1 MSQMDIK
8 VEEYKSLRSSIDVH
22 LKHILEIL
30 AFMVAATSALLGYG
44 FSSGVPLVF
53 LTPLPIIL
61 SCAYLIRTQ
70 MEEVLGKGS
79 YIMIKYEQDHIGWE
93 STLYELRRYPKE
105 DKKCSWLKWK
115 KAATDS
121 RAIFLIAVVLIFICN
136 MCFSY
141 FMRFSYFFCS
151 ECSFIIVG
159 IILTLF
165 FILLSYS
172 IVLRSVLEAYTYE
185 KEEGYVK
192 EINKA
197 INDVKK
203 KRGG

>member
-22 LKHILEIL
+22 LKLILEIL

-70 MEEVLGKGS
+70 MEEVLGKGA

-141 FMRFSYFFCS
+141 FFCS
-151 ECSFIIVG
+151 ECGFIIVG